1 MIDWNVLEVRFNLL
15 FFSDTCGHK
24 SDLEKKEIDSSFSS
38 GKYITWYA
46 YENEIFKN

>member
-15 FFSDTCGHK
+15 FLSDACGHK
-24 SDLEKKEIDSSFSS
+24 SDLEKKEIDPSFSS